1 MKFLLVA
8 LLAISITACSTNK
21 TKPLTAPKHAKEIF
35 YPYYNDANTD
45 SGLSTVVYKVDL
57 TSNPSEI
64 KPLLSNAILGLII
77 EKSFLS
83 SQIFPEGSLFKKRIH
98 NFSLDMSASPKH
110 IISARLTKDSKY
122 SSYKLVIQKISPH
135 KKEEAYRQWLYPD
148 TLSDDQIAIRIA
160 RTIVK
165 YSFQEL

>member
-8 LLAISITACSTNK
+8 LISISIISCSTKK
-21 TKPLTAPKHAKEIF
+21 TKPTTISKPVKEVF
-35 YPYYNDANTD
+35 YPYHDGASTD
-45 SGLSTVVYKVDL
+45 DDIATVVYKVDL
-57 TSNPSEI
+57 TSDPSEI
-64 KPLLSNAILGLII
+64 KPLLSNATLGLII

-83 SQIFPEGSLFKKRIH
+83 SQIFPEGSIYRKRIH
-98 NFSLDMSASPKH
+98 SFSLDMSASPKH
-110 IISARLTKDSKY
+110 IITARLTKDSKY
-122 SSYKLVIQKISPH
+122 SSYKLVIQKVSPK

-165 YSFQEL
+165 FSFQEL